1 MSLLDDTKAFLRVDG
16 DDDDA
21 VIQSLIDAAS
31 VFIKQGTGV
40 TVAETD
46 SQSVMVMQMIVAWW
60 YEDRNPAGAAS
71 ATSMQT
77 VPWSI
82 KAQLIQ
88 LSYRSDTDDSTD
100 S

>member
-1 MSLLDDTKAFLRVDG
+1 MSLLDGTKAFLRVDG

-31 VFIKQGTGV
+31 VFIKHGTGV
-40 TVAETD
+40 AVTESDA
-46 SQSVMVMQMIVAWW
+46 QSVLVMQMIVAWW

-71 ATSMQT
+71 ETSMQT

-88 LSYRSDTDDSTD
+88 LSYRSDTDDSTG